1 MSPGSFKEGRA
12 TDYESFRISAQK
24 GLEDAR
30 VALASY
36 TGKELE
42 LATAR
47 MTFLDLREIP
57 LLAGDPEAPVL
68 ASYCSFEGE
77 AEGQLLML
85 FRPDTAERLVTF
97 LAPEVF
103 EGIAPHEIMPLMDSL
118 ILEVANVVG
127 SCLINSIA
135 DGAGIVISPSPPVLV
150 RDMAGAVLGSALT
163 YSGLSDAVYV
173 VHIQY
178 SLSGG
183 KAMFEI
189 AFLPKVSS
197 EHNFF
202 AAGDGIGECTTT

>member
-1 MSPGSFKEGRA
+1 MWPGSSREGRE
-12 TDYESFRISAQK
+12 TDYEAFRRYATE
-24 GLEDAR
+24 GLENAR
-30 VALASY
+30 VALASF
-36 TGKELE
+36 TGKDLE
-42 LATAR
+42 MAGVR
-47 MTFLDLREIP
+47 MTFVDIRDVP

-68 ASYCSFEGE
+68 ASYCSFAGE
-77 AEGQLLML
+77 VEGQLMML

-97 LAPEVF
+97 LAPEIF
-103 EGIAPHEIMPLMDSL
+103 EGLEPHEIPPLMDSL

-135 DGAGIVISPSPPVLV
+135 DGARISISPSPPILV
-150 RDMAGAVLGSALT
+150 RDMAGAVLGSAIS

-183 KAMFEI
+183 KALFEI

-197 EHNFF
+197 EQNFF
-202 AAGDGIGECTTT
+202 AGDGIGSCSIT